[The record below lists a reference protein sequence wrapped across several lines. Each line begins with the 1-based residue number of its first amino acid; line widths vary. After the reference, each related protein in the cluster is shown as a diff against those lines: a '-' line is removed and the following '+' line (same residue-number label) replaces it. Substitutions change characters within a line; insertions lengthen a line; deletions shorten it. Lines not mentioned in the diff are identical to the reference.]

1 MRPAIYATGVTVEID
16 GARLL
21 DDVDLTVGA
30 GDWVNVIGPNGAGKS
45 TLLRALGGA
54 RRRVAGG
61 SSCSAGR
68 WTTSTAGHAAGSWP
82 TCPSGRSCHRR

>member
-21 DDVDLTVGA
+21 DEIDLTVGA
-30 GDWVNVIGPNGAGKS
+30 GDWVNVIAPSAVS
-45 TLLRALGGA
+45 P
-54 RRRVAGG
+54 RVAGG